1 MPIETTI
8 YQIQY
13 HSKDTG
19 GVNTSPFFYLKRRSI
34 MFHMHRLILKSKNH
48 TFLEKIKLVANYH
61 RMIVEEQKQLKQKG
75 KTQ

>member
-1 MPIETTI
+1 
-8 YQIQY
+8 
-13 HSKDTG
+13 
-19 GVNTSPFFYLKRRSI
+19 